1 MLFQKRSVTTFL
13 ALGQSTKTYSDSIDQ
28 GRPRCKTSDKC
39 TTRRRIRITELGV
52 VVNWSNWGDRA
63 VRYIIHL
70 SLHEFDH
77 NSSPQSQNV
86 PFYSRICRLEAVLRS

>member
-39 TTRRRIRITELGV
+39 TTRRRIRITELG
-52 VVNWSNWGDRA
+52 W
-63 VRYIIHL
+63 
-70 SLHEFDH
+70 
-77 NSSPQSQNV
+77 
-86 PFYSRICRLEAVLRS
+86 